1 MAEINFDEIPES
13 RKIYSWAE
21 LVEYCGGHA
30 GSGMEDETIYIMN
43 DIDVYAEY
51 PNDDAPALQVTGIN
65 IDGLNHTIFNLAFN
79 NKGPNSEVIRVSD
92 NVEYWIKDLTF
103 RNLRPCS
110 VSNTNTSVF
119 IFYNNHTDN
128 KTFKFKNVGFYGDLR
143 KCNYFCKSRE
153 TSANYKD
160 TSKIFDNC
168 HMDILI
174 DNMEYFTNSYYI
186 TFEKCHLVLR
196 FNGNASYKDSTVFKS
211 VFLYTRIDFYN
222 LSNSFYYDSSKGL
235 MFPSNSNRDNDNL
248 LLYIHSD
255 VKNVGIC
262 YGNGATGPIAYVPV
276 GEIEGTIF
284 CYDPSSSYAANF
296 HIAQNKTEAASVE
309 WLTANGFLAAV
320 KE

>member
-1 MAEINFDEIPES
+1 MAEINLAEIPES
-13 RKIYSWAE
+13 RKIHSWAE

-30 GSGMEDETIYIMN
+30 GTGTEDETIYIMN

-79 NKGPNSEVIRVSD
+79 NKGPNSEVIRVAD

-119 IFYNNHTDN
+119 IYYNNYTDN
-128 KTFKFKNVGFYGDLR
+128 KSFKFKNVGFYGDLR
-143 KCNYFCKSRE
+143 KCSSFFKVRE
-153 TSANYKD
+153 TTYSNSIKN
-160 TSKIFDNC
+160 FDGC

-174 DNMEYFTNSYYI
+174 DNMEYFSNSYRV
-186 TFEKCHLVLR
+186 TFEKCHLVFR
-196 FNGNASYKDSTVFKS
+196 FNGNAYSSGVTAFNMI
-211 VFLYTRIDFYN
+211 FLNTRIDFYN
-222 LSNSFYYDSSKGL
+222 MSGSFYNDSRRGV
-235 MFPSNSNRDNDNL
+235 MFPSSMNQKNDNL
-248 LLYIHSD
+248 FIYLHSD

-262 YGNGATGPIAYVPV
+262 YTNGATGPIAYVPV

-296 HIAQNKTEAASVE
+296 HIAQNKTEAASIE